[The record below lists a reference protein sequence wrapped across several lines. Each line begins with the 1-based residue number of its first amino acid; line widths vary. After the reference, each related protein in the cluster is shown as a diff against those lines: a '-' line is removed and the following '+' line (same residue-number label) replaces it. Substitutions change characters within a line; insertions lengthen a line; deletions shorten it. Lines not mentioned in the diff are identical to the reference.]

1 MWVTQILKNESVY
14 FTIKK
19 TGNLL
24 RHIHEL
30 YVYLLCTCELHV
42 YLLFEN
48 IYCSSYIKYLLS
60 FLLSVIYLPFWLFR
74 CYFFLNLIIMFKELI
89 FRVMWVMDFYVRIIF
104 LIYPNTT
111 ESRLL
116 CMFLEW
122 MALSPLLDVWEG
134 PRCSWWPTSHGHF
147 HVSGLDLQVW
157 GGGSKGLCVL
167 QLPVGFTGILYTDV
181 GSSLTSISTLYEST
195 LYPNSPILDIVT

>member
-1 MWVTQILKNESVY
+1 MWVTCV
-14 FTIKK
+14 FTFWK
-19 TGNLL
+19 
-24 RHIHEL
+24 H
-30 YVYLLCTCELHV
+30 
-42 YLLFEN
+42 LLFFLYQ
-48 IYCSSYIKYLLS
+48 ISPFFSP
-60 FLLSVIYLPFWLFR
+60 FLLNVIYLPFWLFR

-89 FRVMWVMDFYVRIIF
+89 FRTLWVMDFYIRIIF

-122 MALSPLLDVWEG
+122 MALSPLLDVWG
-134 PRCSWWPTSHGHF
+134 PLCSWWPTSHGHF